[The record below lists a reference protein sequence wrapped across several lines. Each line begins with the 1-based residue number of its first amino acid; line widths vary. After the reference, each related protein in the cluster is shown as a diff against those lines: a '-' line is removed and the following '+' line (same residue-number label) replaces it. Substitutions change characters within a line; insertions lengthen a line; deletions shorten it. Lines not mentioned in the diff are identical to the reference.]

1 MCLTRKQVSEGWET
15 VAKDKKSFSG
25 RGKGS
30 FCDLVAV
37 LGGGCESVQQVPKP
51 VVTQSHV

>member
-51 VVTQSHV
+51 VVTQSQV